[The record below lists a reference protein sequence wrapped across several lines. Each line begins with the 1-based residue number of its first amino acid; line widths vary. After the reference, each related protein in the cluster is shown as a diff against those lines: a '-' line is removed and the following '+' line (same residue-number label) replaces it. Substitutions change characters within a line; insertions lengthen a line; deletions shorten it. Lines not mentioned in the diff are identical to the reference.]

1 MLLAAAPPTDR
12 PAIGRTAATI
22 LSARGQPTDMTDG
35 FDAGEIADEF
45 PEGVDEAAVKR
56 ARFVAHLLDDSIR
69 VPGTNFRVGLD
80 PILSVVPISGDL
92 VSGAFSLYIV
102 AEAARLGV
110 PMTTI
115 VEMLA
120 NVAVDV
126 GGGSVPVLGTAFD
139 AVWKSNIRNVEL
151 LEEHL
156 RSADA
161 PASES
166 VTIDIDEP
174 E

>member
-1 MLLAAAPPTDR
+1 MSDE
-12 PAIGRTAATI
+12 
-22 LSARGQPTDMTDG
+22 

-56 ARFVAHLLDDSIR
+56 ARFVAHLLDDSVP
-69 VPGTNFRVGLD
+69 VPGTNYRVGLD
-80 PILSVVPISGDL
+80 PILSVVPVSGD
-92 VSGAFSLYIV
+92 VVGGVCSMYIV

-126 GGGSVPVLGTAFD
+126 GGGSIPVLGTAFD
-139 AVWKSNIRNVEL
+139 AFWKANIRNVEL

-156 RSADA
+156 RSGEEPERD
-161 PASES
+161 S
-166 VTIDIDEP
+166 VMIDIEDEN
-174 E
+174 EE